1 MNESM
6 YFDKNAFFTRVKVQE
21 KPKVDLQHIEKVIYP
36 VNYENMPEHYD
47 KDMFKDRCKKTPPP
61 PARPNFDLSKLLPLL
76 MGKGDLSSLLP
87 SLLSSMGMGSDVAGL
102 LKNFAPIKRVEA
114 KVVEDFE
121 KDSIS
126 KYPKI
131 E

>member
-6 YFDKNAFFTRVKVQE
+6 YFDKNAYITRVKVQE
-21 KPKVDLQHIEKVIYP
+21 KPKVDLQHIEKVMYP
-36 VNYENMPEHYD
+36 INYENIPEHYD
-47 KDMFKDRCKKTPPP
+47 KDMFKDRCPKAPPKP
-61 PARPNFDLSKLLPLL
+61 PRPNFDITKLLPLL
-76 MGKGDLSSLLP
+76 LGKGDLSSLLP
-87 SLLSSMGMGSDVAGL
+87 GLLSNMGMGSDVMQL
-102 LKNFAPIKRVEA
+102 IKNFAPMKKVEA
-114 KVVEDFE
+114 KVVDDFD